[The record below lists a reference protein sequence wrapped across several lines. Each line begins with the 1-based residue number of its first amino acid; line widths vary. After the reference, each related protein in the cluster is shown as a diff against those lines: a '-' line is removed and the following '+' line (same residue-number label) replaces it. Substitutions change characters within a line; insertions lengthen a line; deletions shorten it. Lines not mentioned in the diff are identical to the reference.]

1 MTNCNQMNITI
12 LIILFSSLSAQLTED
27 IIPGPFTDLRFKG
40 IWVSEKEKQ
49 GNFLFS
55 NEGLFFLHFRHGEAL
70 ENKLNF
76 AFWILE
82 DSSFEGK
89 LLVFN
94 STATLTSSDQHT
106 FIFSSNTNVTR
117 FNSIVSENGVS
128 ECQIDSEISMFH
140 DNGSYLPVNTKE
152 TSKVHFRGKI
162 LSKDCGIELRFD
174 TGIER
179 VNNLLITFYTI
190 CQIMF
195 ISLGTSA
202 FWKAIRTEDLSQLMN
217 LSNTVL
223 IINITIDEINVHI
236 MIALMMVFLPQYT
249 IYFLVIFMISIFTIA
264 IKIRFLL
271 QVVEDRFNRMPPED
285 ARGLLFAKIVFF
297 AEVFLFFIGAGSLST
312 LLIFHKWLHILLFL
326 YPIIQIIYNC
336 RYVTK
341 RNSFMVDVHLSFFG
355 AQMFLPIFL
364 RLTTAVFN
372 LRQDLFFC
380 FILISFFIIQM
391 LILIL
396 QKTCGPSFFLP
407 KQCRPNYY
415 EYSRV
420 LTSETENLEC
430 SICFCKL
437 HDSPTTEQHSLETSI
452 LLKSYYQTP
461 CGHQFHESCLTEW
474 MNIRL
479 ACPCCRMSLP
489 IN

>member
-1 MTNCNQMNITI
+1 MNITI
-12 LIILFSSLSAQLTED
+12 LTIIFSSVSAQLTED
-27 IIPGPFTDLRFKG
+27 IIPGPFTELRFKG
-40 IWVSEKEKQ
+40 NWVGEKGQQ
-49 GNFLFS
+49 GYFLPS
-55 NEGLFFLHFRHGEAL
+55 NEGLFFLHFRHGKGL

-94 STATLTSSDQHT
+94 STATLTASDQHS

-117 FNSIVSENGVS
+117 LNSIVSEDGIS
-128 ECQIDSEISMFH
+128 ECQVESEISILH

-152 TSKVHFRGKI
+152 TSKIHFRGKI
-162 LSKDCGIELRFD
+162 ISNNCGIELKFD

-179 VNNLLITFYTI
+179 ANNFLITFYTF
-190 CQIMF
+190 CQIML

-202 FWKAIRTEDLSQLMN
+202 FWKAMRTEDLSQLMN
-217 LSNTVL
+217 LSSLVL
-223 IINITIDEINVHI
+223 IVNITIDQINIHI

-249 IYFLVIFMISIFTIA
+249 IYFLVILLISIFTIA

-271 QVVEDRFNRMPPED
+271 QIVEDRFNRMPPEND
-285 ARGLLFAKIVFF
+285 RGLLFAKIVFF
-297 AEVFLFFIGAGSLST
+297 AEVFVFFIGAGSLST
-312 LLIFHKWLHILLFL
+312 LLIFHKWYYALLFL

-341 RNSFMVDVHLSFFG
+341 RNSFMVDVHLSLFG
-355 AQMFLPIFL
+355 AQMFFPIFL
-364 RLTTAVFN
+364 RLTTAIFN

-380 FILISFFIIQM
+380 LTLIFSFVIQI

-415 EYSRV
+415 EYSRA
-420 LTSETENLEC
+420 LTPETENLEC

-437 HDSPTTEQHSLETSI
+437 HDSPTTEQNSLETSM
-452 LLKSYYQTP
+452 LLKSCYQTP
-461 CGHQFHESCLTEW
+461 CGHHFHESCLTEW

-479 ACPCCRMSLP
+479 ACPCCRLNLP